1 MTDFIDEIE
10 SVFGPVKAKAIQIG
24 GKVVMHEGQFD
35 KAKNMAVKIVGKR
48 W

>member
-10 SVFGPVKAKAIQIG
+10 SAFGAAKAKAIQRG
-24 GKVVMHEGQFD
+24 GKVVMHEGQFN
-35 KAKNMAVKIVGKR
+35 KAMDMTVKIVGKR

>member
-10 SVFGPVKAKAIQIG
+10 SAFGAAKAKAIQIG
-24 GKVVMHEGQFD
+24 GKVVMHEGQFN
-35 KAKNMAVKIVGKR
+35 KAMDMTVKIVGKR